1 MPIVSFL
8 NQKGGVGKTTLC
20 VNIARDFKLR
30 GRKTLLVDTDPQ
42 GSALD
47 WHARSDGELMDMV
60 CLSKPTLNKDV
71 PKFTEMYDWI
81 FIDGIGKIDEMAS
94 SAIACSDVV
103 LIPVHPSP
111 YDIWSTK
118 KIIELVRARQII
130 AFDQPKASFIVSMQI
145 SNTNLSKDVKSQLE
159 EYGLSVLNG
168 RTCTR
173 VAYAECLDKGLTIH
187 EWNDQKALSE
197 IKQLALEIEDIANG
211 VT

>member
-20 VNIARDFKLR
+20 LNIARDFKLR
-30 GRKTLLVDTDPQ
+30 GKKTLLVDTDPQ

-47 WHARSDGELMDMV
+47 WHVRSDGELIDMV

-71 PKFTEMYDWI
+71 PKFKEMYDWI

-118 KIIELVRARQII
+118 KIIELVKSRQII
-130 AFDQPKASFIVSMQI
+130 ADEQPKASFIVSMQI
-145 SNTNLSKDVKSQLE
+145 NNTNLSKEVKSQLE
-159 EYGLSVLNG
+159 EYGFPVMNG

-173 VAYAECLDKGLTIH
+173 VAYAECLNNGSTIH
-187 EWNDQKALSE
+187 EWDDLKALQE
-197 IKQLALEIEDIANG
+197 IKQLSLEIEEFAHGI
-211 VT
+211 T